1 MKLDELR
8 QEALH
13 LSMEDQAELINS
25 LIESRDRA
33 SAEKAQMTLLLE
45 AISVGELDI
54 AEGRSM
60 TLSAS
65 EVGRYLDQLTAEVLG
80 RLDLK

>member
-45 AISVGELDI
+45 AIKVGQRDI
-54 AEGRSM
+54 AEGRSL

-65 EVGRYLDQLTAEVLG
+65 EVGRYLDQRTA
-80 RLDLK
+80 

>member
-8 QEALH
+8 QEAIH
-13 LSMEDQAELINS
+13 LSLEDRTELISS
-25 LIESRDRA
+25 LIVSLDRS

-45 AISVGELDI
+45 AINIGERDI
-54 AEGRSM
+54 AEGRSL

-65 EVGRYLDQLTAEVLG
+65 EVGRYLDRLTAEVLG
-80 RLDLK
+80 RPHLK

>member
-45 AISVGELDI
+45 AIKVGERDI
-54 AEGRSM
+54 AEGRSL

>member
-13 LSMEDQAELINS
+13 LSIEDQAELINS

-45 AISVGELDI
+45 AINVGERDI

-60 TLSAS
+60 TLSTS
-65 EVGRYLDQLTAEVLG
+65 DVGRYLDQLTAEVLG
-80 RLDLK
+80 RSHLK

>member
-1 MKLDELR
+1 MKFDDLR

-13 LSMEDQAELINS
+13 LPLEDRAELITS
-25 LIESRDRA
+25 LIESLDRA

-80 RLDLK
+80 RPHLK

>member
-13 LSMEDQAELINS
+13 LSLEDQAELINS
-25 LIESRDRA
+25 LVESRDRA

-45 AISVGELDI
+45 AINVGERDI
-54 AEGRSM
+54 AEGRSL

-65 EVGRYLDQLTAEVLG
+65 EVGRYLDRLTAEVLG
-80 RLDLK
+80 RPHLK

>member
-13 LSMEDQAELINS
+13 LSIEDQAELINS

-45 AISVGELDI
+45 AIKVGERDI
-54 AEGRSM
+54 AEGRSL

-65 EVGRYLDQLTAEVLG
+65 EVGRYLDQRTTEVLG
-80 RLDLK
+80 RLHPK